1 MAGGVMSGRTLDF
14 EQPPE
19 IPLHKLL
26 LARKPGLKPG
36 EDIPRLEAHLR
47 SCVVPTVPE
56 YRAVCGL
63 TAGPLPI
70 LFPQILAEPLH
81 LALASHP
88 EMPLPAMGLVHVRQ
102 SVAQVRPILEGEEV
116 SISCWLEGQRPAR
129 RGIEADIHTALR
141 DEDNTVIWRGVST
154 VLSKHG
160 PGDGLKRQQPE
171 QPPLRVTRSAAWA
184 VPSSQGRQY
193 ARVSGDWNPIHTTAL
208 TAKLF
213 GFKRAIA
220 HGMWTLARAL
230 GELDE
235 DLPTEN
241 VGVTASFRRPVF
253 LPSRVLFESG
263 DRGDALGFEVRE
275 AKSGRVCISGEINPL
290 VR

>member
-1 MAGGVMSGRTLDF
+1 MSERQLDF
-14 EQPPE
+14 DEVPKTS
-19 IPLHKLL
+19 LSKLI
-26 LARKPGLKPG
+26 LARKPGLEPG
-36 EDIPRLEAHLR
+36 ESIPRLEAHLR
-47 SCVVPTVPE
+47 SCIVPTVPE

-63 TAGPLPI
+63 TSGPLPI
-70 LFPQILAEPLH
+70 LYPQILAEPLH

-88 EMPLPAMGLVHVRQ
+88 DMPLPAMGLVHVRQ
-102 SVAQVRPILEGEEV
+102 SVAQIRPLLEGEEV
-116 SISCWLEGQRPAR
+116 GISCWLEGQRTAR
-129 RGIEADIHTALR
+129 RGVEADIHTALR
-141 DEDNTVIWRGVST
+141 DEDGQVIWRGIST

-171 QPPLRVTRSAAWA
+171 QEPLVVRRSAAWSI
-184 VPSSQGRQY
+184 PGNQGRKY
-193 ARVSGDWNPIHTTAL
+193 AKVSGDWNPIHTTAL

-230 GELDE
+230 GEMDE
-235 DLPTEN
+235 DLPTHS
-241 VGVTASFRRPVF
+241 VGVTASFRRPVL

-263 DRGDALGFEVRE
+263 ERGEALGFEVRE
-275 AKSGRVCISGEINPL
+275 AKSGRVCLSGEINPL